1 MPKIVHFEIPA
12 DDPEKAIAFYR
23 EVFGWKIESWGGP
36 MEYWLARTGD
46 EGEGGIDGAI
56 MRREHPGQTPINIID
71 VPDLD
76 EFMDKIVAHGGK
88 KVADKVPVPGVGWA
102 AYAMDTEG
110 NVFGL
115 LQPDPDV
122 K

>member
-1 MPKIVHFEIPA
+1 MPTIVHFEIPA

-23 EVFGWKIESWGGP
+23 EVFGWKFESWGGP
-36 MEYWLARTGD
+36 MDYWLVTTKA
-46 EGEGGIDGAI
+46 EGEGGINGAI
-56 MRREHPGQTPINIID
+56 MKREHPGQAPINIID

-76 EFMDKIVAHGGK
+76 AFMDKIVALGGK
-88 KVADKVPVPGVGWA
+88 KVTEKMPVPGVGWA
-102 AYAMDTEG
+102 AYAEDTEG

-115 LQPDPDV
+115 LQPDMDV

>member
-1 MPKIVHFEIPA
+1 MPTIVHFEIPA

-23 EVFGWKIESWGGP
+23 EVFGWKFESWGGP
-36 MEYWLARTGD
+36 MEYWLATTGA
-46 EGEGGIDGAI
+46 EGEGGINGAI
-56 MRREHPGQTPINIID
+56 MRREHPGQSPINIID

-76 EFMDKIVAHGGK
+76 AFMDKIIALGGK
-88 KVADKVPVPGVGWA
+88 QVTEKMPVPGVGWS

-115 LQPDPDV
+115 LQPDMEA